1 MNHKKTPE
9 FDAHAAIG
17 IKCIVPGKT
26 VASIDME
33 GSAGDL
39 IRCISGLAVF
49 VHKRIGG
56 PVTEIMQRIQDD
68 LDNCDIDQTV
78 GAITYG
84 NRPEVLQ

>member
-1 MNHKKTPE
+1 M
-9 FDAHAAIG
+9 
-17 IKCIVPGKT
+17 T

-33 GSAGDL
+33 GSTGDL
-39 IRCISGLAVF
+39 IRCISRLAVF
-49 VHKRIGG
+49 VHEKAGV

-78 GAITYG
+78 GTITYG